1 MLLTTL
7 PRLRCP
13 NCPDTAPGSL
23 KLEVLEKK
31 AADVLFGTLAC
42 DACGSAYPILAGI
55 AILVCDVDRYLQFHA
70 KGISALVAESRI
82 PAAYRENYRHA
93 ISQIESG
100 FTEEDL
106 ESQRV
111 NALYYMNH
119 YVSAAQAKRAPW
131 WRPATGFSPEI
142 DRLVKN
148 LWDHGPF
155 AKIAA
160 WTKSYKGQSA
170 VELACGSGGL
180 ARVLA
185 PSVSFYLGIDS
196 AFAGI
201 ALARHINLGAPY
213 PTSIQFPQDLYNGP
227 RTGKVPPPKPLK
239 GGKVDF
245 VVAELENLPLAHG
258 QCDLVVA
265 LNVIDMIEDP
275 TELPRI
281 QHELLKDGGVAIQ
294 SSPYIWHEGVVEN
307 FRSSLPKKIKSS
319 SAAVEYAYEAAGFK
333 IFKRLEHVP
342 WLFLKHFR
350 QIELYSVH
358 LFAARK
364 TAEG

>member
-7 PRLRCP
+7 PRLRCL
-13 NCPDTAPGSL
+13 NCPDTSAGSL
-23 KLEVLEKK
+23 QLAVIEKK
-31 AADVLFGTLAC
+31 GNDVLFGTLSCA
-42 DACGSAYPILAGI
+42 ACGSDYPILAGI
-55 AILVCDVDRYLQFHA
+55 AVLVSDVESYLQFHA
-70 KGISALVAESRI
+70 KGISSLVADDQI
-82 PAAYRENYRHA
+82 PEAYRASYLDA
-93 ISQIESG
+93 KSQIESG

-119 YVSAAQAKRAPW
+119 YVSAGKAKKSPW
-131 WRPATGFSPEI
+131 WRPAKDFSPEI
-142 DRLVKN
+142 NRLVTN
-148 LWDHGPF
+148 FWDHGPF

-160 WTKSYKGQSA
+160 WTKSYKNQEA

-185 PSVSFYLGIDS
+185 PSVKSYLGIDS

-213 PTSIQFPQDLYNGP
+213 ELSIQFPQDLYNGP
-227 RTGKVPPPKPLK
+227 RTGKIPAPKPLK

-245 VVAELENLPLAHG
+245 VVAELENLPLRQG
-258 QCDLVVA
+258 ECDLVVA

-281 QHELLKDGGVAIQ
+281 QHNLLRDGGVAIT

-307 FRSSLPKKIKSS
+307 FRSNLPKKIKSS
-319 SAAVEYAYEAAGFK
+319 SAAVEYLYQESGFK
-333 IFKRLEHVP
+333 IFKKLEHVP

-358 LFAARK
+358 LFAGRK
-364 TAEG
+364 S